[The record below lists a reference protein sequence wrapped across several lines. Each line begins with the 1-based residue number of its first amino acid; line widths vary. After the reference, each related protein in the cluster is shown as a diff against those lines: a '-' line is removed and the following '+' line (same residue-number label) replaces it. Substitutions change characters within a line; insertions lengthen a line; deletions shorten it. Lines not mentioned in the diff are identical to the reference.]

1 MENGLW
7 YMDDNIFVTDMMI
20 IYGTDCS
27 YILGHKI
34 CLHSMYQGVS
44 TYLAQNDYIY
54 GWLCT
59 QPKIFAP

>member
-7 YMDDNIFVTDMMI
+7 SMDDSRFVIDMI

-44 TYLAQNDYIY
+44 TYLAQNDYIHGTY
-54 GWLCT
+54 VL
-59 QPKIFAP
+59 QV